1 MHARTPYSVGWVGF
15 NPEELGMTESK
26 AVYDFIESKRDPTS
40 PELLVIDSADL
51 VAQPE
56 AMVRLLCEKFVP

>member
-1 MHARTPYSVGWVGF
+1 
-15 NPEELGMTESK
+15 MTESK